1 MTASEV
7 PSRIAIKRPFAES
20 GEVSTIA
27 DVAGNDIN
35 YLQGFPSVYSVP
47 ARNGGKYVKRGDINA
62 IGKIATQDLFYHK
75 CGGINTFDP
84 EFAQK
89 VGGYPKGAVLQF
101 LNGTFLYDVI
111 SLHDNNMYDFTAT
124 STIDNTNWS
133 YCNKEVAY
141 SDRLLVFETN
151 TFTVLVNTGS
161 MTTSTSFFSLG
172 EFAMPKNGSVVLDVA
187 SNVSKSG
194 NPAGIFGVGI
204 IAKEV
209 TGTPITQLPTL
220 ANYSTQSW
228 DLVYSNSFHTTDYVT
243 GGSTVI
249 NAEYGK
255 RYHFAYFAGSSIP
268 STSTV
273 TASATTTIESVK
285 IYVS

>member
-1 MTASEV
+1 MTSSEV

-124 STIDNTNWS
+124 STIDNANWA

-151 TFTVLVNTGS
+151 TFTVLTNASNTN
-161 MTTSTSFFSLG
+161 TSFFSLG
-172 EFAMPKNGSVVLDVA
+172 EFAMPKNGAVVLDVV
-187 SNVSKSG
+187 SNVAKSG
-194 NPAGIFGVGI
+194 SPGGIFGIGI

-209 TGTPITQLPTL
+209 TDSPITQLPTL

-228 DLVYSNSFHTTDYVT
+228 DLVYSNSFHPAEYVT
-243 GGSTVI
+243 GGSKVI

-255 RYHFAYFAGSSIP
+255 RYHFAYFAGSNIVTT
-268 STSTV
+268 STSST
-273 TASATTTIESVK
+273 SAITSIESVK

>member
-20 GEVSTIA
+20 GEVSVIG

-35 YLQGFPSVYSVP
+35 YPQGFPSVYSIP
-47 ARNGGKYVKRGDINA
+47 AGNGGKYVKRGDINA
-62 IGKIATQDLFYHK
+62 IGRIATQDLFYHK

-124 STIDNTNWS
+124 STIDNTNWA

-151 TFTVLVNTGS
+151 TFTVLTGIS
-161 MTTSTSFFSLG
+161 STDTSFFSLG
-172 EFAMPKNGSVVLDVA
+172 EFVMPKNGVVVLDV
-187 SNVSKSG
+187 VSRVEQTG
-194 NPAGIFGVGI
+194 VTAGIFGIAI

-209 TGTPITQLPTL
+209 TDAPITQMPTL

-228 DLVYSNSFHTTDYVT
+228 DLVYSNSFRPGEYVT
-243 GGSTVI
+243 GGNKVI

-255 RYHFAYFAGSSIP
+255 RYHFAYFAGSTLP
-268 STSTV
+268 TS
-273 TASATTTIESVK
+273 SSGATSSIESVK